1 MKRVRIGWAIFCA
14 VIDITLVVLV
24 CMEWSKNGSPWWILL
39 LAGVVYTIGAICG
52 WGFIDGY
59 LYEAQEREESD
70 LYYGPQDEEY
80 YG

>member
-1 MKRVRIGWAIFCA
+1 MKRVRIGWAILCA

-59 LYEAQEREESD
+59 LYEAQEHEESD
-70 LYYGPQDEEY
+70 LYYGPQDEY
-80 YG
+80 

>member
-39 LAGVVYTIGAICG
+39 LAGVIYTVGALCIWG
-52 WGFIDGY
+52 WFDDI
-59 LYEAQEREESD
+59 LREAQRR
-70 LYYGPQDEEY
+70 DEEDIY
-80 YG
+80 YKEEWD